1 MRRKMLAKHSGPAR
15 YLKYCALGSSA
26 SFRDPPG
33 GEYCPR
39 CRRQTSG
46 GGRVAGER
54 QARVWAW
61 VAAAR
66 DGDGDGAVSVAAVG
80 RAAALWLGVDG
91 ASVTAVSDL
100 IAREPL
106 FASDA
111 LSARLEELQFTT
123 GEGPAAGDFRL
134 GSPVLIPDLEAMA
147 ARWPGF
153 VSAAVTAGA
162 RALFALP
169 LQAGA
174 IRVGVLTLYRAES
187 GALGPEALAD
197 GLVLADVALQL
208 ILDAAA
214 GIGGLPEHKPL
225 AALSDR
231 RAEVYQAVGMVA
243 VQLGVSL
250 EDASVRLR
258 AHAFGTGRAL
268 ADLADDVVTRAV
280 RFSPDPS
287 PEPGAGR
294 SAEPRP

>member
-1 MRRKMLAKHSGPAR
+1 M
-15 YLKYCALGSSA
+15 
-26 SFRDPPG
+26 
-33 GEYCPR
+33 
-39 CRRQTSG
+39 
-46 GGRVAGER
+46 AGER

-66 DGDGDGAVSVAAVG
+66 DGDGAVSVAAVG

-91 ASVTAVSDL
+91 ASVTAVTDL

-134 GSPVLIPDLEAMA
+134 GSPVLIPDLEAMG

-153 VSAAVTAGA
+153 VSAAIAAGA
-162 RALFALP
+162 GAMFALP

-174 IRVGVLTLYRAES
+174 IRVGVLTLYRAKP
-187 GALGPEALAD
+187 GALAPEALAD
-197 GLVLADVALQL
+197 ALVLADVALQL

-214 GIGGLPEHKPL
+214 GISGLPEHQLL

-250 EDASVRLR
+250 EDAFVRLR
-258 AHAFGTGRAL
+258 AHAFATGRAL
-268 ADLADDVVTRAV
+268 ADLADDVVTRVV
-280 RFSPDPS
+280 RFSPEPS

>member
-1 MRRKMLAKHSGPAR
+1 MP
-15 YLKYCALGSSA
+15 
-26 SFRDPPG
+26 
-33 GEYCPR
+33 
-39 CRRQTSG
+39 
-46 GGRVAGER
+46 GER

-66 DGDGDGAVSVAAVG
+66 DGDGAVSVAAVG

-111 LSARLEELQFTT
+111 LSARLEDLQFTT
-123 GEGPAAGDFRL
+123 GEGPAARDFRL

-153 VSAAVTAGA
+153 VSAAIAAGA
-162 RALFALP
+162 QAVFALP
-169 LQAGA
+169 LQVGA
-174 IRVGVLTLYRAES
+174 IRVGVLTLYRAKP
-187 GALGPEALAD
+187 GALAPEALAD

-214 GIGGLPEHKPL
+214 GIGGLPENHPL
-225 AALSDR
+225 ATLSDR
-231 RAEVYQAVGMVA
+231 RAEVYQATGMVS

-250 EDASVRLR
+250 EDAFVRLR
-258 AHAFGTGRAL
+258 AHAFADGRAL
-268 ADLADDVVTRAV
+268 AEVADDVVTRV
-280 RFSPDPS
+280 LRFSPDPS
-287 PEPGAGR
+287 PEPQ
-294 SAEPRP
+294 P